1 MTRFLLVRHGE
12 TTWNLDGRIQ
22 GQGDSPLSPAGVA
35 QADALARRLAG
46 ENADLL
52 VSSDLGRTMQTAEPL
67 ARMSGLPLRAMAE
80 FRERSFG
87 IFEGLTLPEIAARYP
102 DEHERWRSRDPAY
115 AMPGGESLG
124 RLRERVESALI
135 DIARGGAR
143 RVIVVTH
150 GGVLDMIYRFVRGVS
165 LEARRDW
172 ELLNASINTVSR
184 SGEAWALEHW
194 GDVAHLEIAR
204 DDTD

>member
-1 MTRFLLVRHGE
+1 MSRTSICPDVVITGI
-12 TTWNLDGRIQ
+12 GVV
-22 GQGDSPLSPAGVA
+22 SPLGANIPSFFE
-35 QADALARRLAG
+35 ALR
-46 ENADLL
+46 
-52 VSSDLGRTMQTAEPL
+52 SGRP
-67 ARMSGLPLRAMAE
+67 G
-80 FRERSFG
+80 FRS
-87 IFEGLTLPEIAARYP
+87 
-102 DEHERWRSRDPAY
+102 
-115 AMPGGESLG
+115 ESLSIPGCAEIHEG
-124 RLRERVESALI
+124 RF
-135 DIARGGAR
+135 RGGAR

-194 GDVAHLEIAR
+194 GDVAHLETAR